1 MLHIGLHDY
10 GKVDV
15 VPGLLSVKT
24 RFFHISFCPLI
35 PMGSKLVPHP
45 QSTLAILDDVPI
57 PLCGKSVAF
66 AYLRAGLVFAI
77 ATTVIIVVISAIEAS
92 RGRSIWASELLVGSG
107 CLLALVGVYYGTH
120 VLGRASLERAIA
132 LGATLGFSTQQI
144 EDYFASE
151 HMF

>member
-1 MLHIGLHDY
+1 MLHIGMHDY

-24 RFFHISFCPLI
+24 RFFHLSFFPLI

-45 QSTLAILDDVPI
+45 QSTLAMLGDVPI

-66 AYLRAGLVFAI
+66 AYLRAGLVLAI
-77 ATTVIIVVISAIEAS
+77 ATAVIMVVISVIEAS
-92 RGRSIWASELLVGSG
+92 GGRSIWASELLVGSG
-107 CLLALVGVYYGTH
+107 CLMALVGTYYGTH
-120 VLGRASLERAIA
+120 VLSRASLEHVIV
-132 LGATLGFSTQQI
+132 LGATLGFSTQQV